1 MQTNVK
7 NLSDTRVELAIVADE
22 ALLKKAKEV
31 VLKSFARNAKIQGFR
46 PGKAPLSVVEKNID
60 PAQLQSEFLNEA
72 VNRLYIAA
80 SDEQKLRAAG
90 QPEVNITKF
99 VPFDTLEIT
108 ATVDVVGKIKLAD
121 YKKLKAV
128 KRDVKV
134 TAKDVDGVLENLTQR
149 EAEKKEVTRA
159 AKDGDEVTLD
169 FAGLDTKTK
178 EAIAGADGKDYPL
191 VLGSN
196 SFIPGFEPEVVGI
209 KTGETK
215 SFDITFPKDYG
226 VAALQ
231 SKKVTFTI
239 TAKKVSELVKPKIDD
254 ELAAKVGPF
263 KTVQELKDDIKK
275 QLGAEQEN
283 QANRDFENQLLEEIV
298 QGTTVAI
305 PDSLVDEQLDQLEND
320 ERQNLIYRGQT
331 WEEHLKLEGV
341 TNEQHRE
348 KNREPARQR
357 VVAGLVL
364 SEIAELEKITVEPEE
379 FEMRMQLLKGQYP
392 DKQMQ
397 EELDKPEGRR
407 NILSRMVTEKTIAK
421 IVQHNS
427 KKK

>member
-72 VNRLYIAA
+72 VNRLYIGA

-108 ATVDVVGKIKLAD
+108 ATVDVVGNIKLAD

-169 FAGLDTKTK
+169 FAGVDTKTK

-196 SFIPGFEPEVVGI
+196 SFIPGFEPEVVGV

-331 WEEHLKLEGV
+331 WEEHLKSEGV